1 MDTMS
6 LGDGA
11 HVGAMKPCPQQ
22 QFEDLPCVGG
32 AEAAP
37 RSSGRGARRGRRDE
51 LAVLCTRPA
60 HVLDNKTG
68 EMGTFI
74 ELLSNYYRLES
85 MPNWCVHQYHVD
97 FVPNVEST
105 KVRRALI
112 LENKPV
118 LGGAYVF
125 DGMSDL
131 KMVRRMPDAVTEM
144 RGRRS
149 TDGTLITVRVKRV
162 QELAPGSPEI
172 LRLFNTQ
179 MRRNLEH
186 LDFVQINRHFFDKH
200 AVSAIPQHG
209 LELWQGVVTAV
220 GQHDG
225 GVLMVC
231 DTVHKV
237 LRRDSVL
244 DLLAAIRTA
253 ANYRDEATRRV
264 VGTVVMTPYNNRTY
278 RVDDID
284 WNKSPTSTF
293 MLDGKPKTYVDYF
306 QEHYGKTIKDLNQP
320 LLVCRPK
327 EKDRRAGRMDN
338 TCLVPE
344 LCVLTGLTDEMR
356 ANFTVMRDLAAHT
369 RVEPPKRVSN
379 LLEFIRRINNTKAVQ
394 EEMASWGM
402 AFGDDLV
409 TITGRILP
417 KEKVLQAGNTY
428 WYNATTADF
437 SREIRDHPMHVSVPV
452 NSWLVLCPQRES
464 RACSDFVK
472 QLIDVSRPIGL
483 SMASPRFIWTKD
495 DKNTTYTS
503 EIRPENTAGVQL
515 VLVVVP
521 NNQKGRYDA
530 IKKHACCDV
539 GIPTQVVVSRTI
551 SNQKNLRSV
560 ATKVAIQL
568 NCKLGGEAWCLEVP
582 LSNTMIIGY
591 DTYHDSSTRGQ
602 SAGAFVA
609 SLNRTFTRWYSRVT
623 FHKSHQ
629 ELGNTLAKNLQDAI
643 SRYSQVNGG
652 AVPERIIFFRD
663 GVSDGQIPQVKE
675 WEIDQIVS
683 AMSSLFPETHPL
695 KLAFVVVT
703 KRISTRF
710 FAKHNGVITNPPPGT
725 VVDQVVTRPERY
737 DFFLV
742 SQSVRQGTVAPTH
755 YNIIYDTTGLKPDHM
770 QRLAY
775 KLTHLY
781 FNWPGT
787 VRVPAPCQYA
797 HKLAFLAGTS
807 LHGEPHVKLST
818 TLFYL

>member
-1 MDTMS
+1 MDTLS

-11 HVGAMKPCPQQ
+11 HMGAMKPYPQQ
-22 QFEDLPCVGG
+22 QFEDLPSVGG
-32 AEAAP
+32 AEAAAS
-37 RSSGRGARRGRRDE
+37 SSGRGARRGRREE
-51 LAVLCTRPA
+51 LAVLCTRPS
-60 HVLDNKTG
+60 HVEGNKSG
-68 EMGTFI
+68 MAGSSI
-74 ELLSNYYRLES
+74 ELLSNYFRLES
-85 MPNWCVHQYHVD
+85 MPNWCVYQYHID
-97 FVPNVEST
+97 FVPNVESS
-105 KVRRALI
+105 KVRRALV
-112 LENKPV
+112 LDNKSMF
-118 LGGAYVF
+118 GGAYVF

-131 KMVRRMPDAVTEM
+131 KMIRRLPDLVTEVQA
-144 RGRRS
+144 RRP
-149 TDGTLITVRVKRV
+149 TDGELITVRIKRV
-162 QELAPGSPEI
+162 QELAPNNPEI

-186 LDFVQINRHFFDKH
+186 LDFVQINRHFFDKN

-244 DLLAAIRTA
+244 DLLAALKNA
-253 ANYRDEATRRV
+253 SNYANEATRRV
-264 VGTVVMTPYNNRTY
+264 VGTIVMTPYNNRTY

-284 WNKSPTSTF
+284 WKQNPRSSF
-293 MLDGKPKTYVDYF
+293 MVDGKPKTFVEYF

-327 EKDRRAGRMDN
+327 EKDRRAGRTDN
-338 TCLVPE
+338 TFLVPE

-356 ANFTVMRDLAAHT
+356 ANFTVMRDLATHT
-369 RVEPPKRVSN
+369 RVEPPKRVLN
-379 LLEFIRRINNTKAVQ
+379 LMEFIKRINGSGAVQ
-394 EEMASWGM
+394 KEMAAWGM
-402 AFGDDLV
+402 QFGNELV
-409 TITGRILP
+409 PITGRVLP
-417 KEKVLQAGNTY
+417 QEKVLQAGTTY
-428 WYNATTADF
+428 RYNSVTADF
-437 SREIRDHPMHVSVPV
+437 SREIRDHNMHVSVPV
-452 NSWLVLCPQRES
+452 NSWLVVCPQRES
-464 RACSDFVK
+464 RACNDFVK
-472 QLIDVSRPIGL
+472 QLIDVSRPIGV
-483 SMASPRFIWTKD
+483 SMAAPRFIWMD
-495 DKNTTYTS
+495 NDKGTTYTS
-503 EIRPENTAGVQL
+503 EMRPENTASAQL
-515 VLVVVP
+515 VLLVVP
-521 NNQKGRYDA
+521 NNRKERYDV
-530 IKKHACCDV
+530 IKKHACCEV
-539 GIPTQVVVSRTI
+539 GIPTQVVMSRTI

-591 DTYHDSSTRGQ
+591 DTYHDSGTRGR

-609 SLNRTFTRWYSRVT
+609 SMNRTFTRWYSRVT
-623 FHKSHQ
+623 FHKTHQ
-629 ELGNTLAKNLQDAI
+629 ELGNTLAKNVQDAI

-652 AVPERIIFFRD
+652 AIPERIIFFRD

-675 WEIDQIVS
+675 WEIDQIVT
-683 AMSSLFPETHPL
+683 AMSQLFPETHPL

-710 FAKHNGVITNPPPGT
+710 FANKNNSISNPPPGT

-755 YNIIYDTTGLKPDHM
+755 YNIIHDTTGLKPDHM

-807 LHGEPHVKLST
+807 LHMEPHVRLSS